1 MISDVQRP
9 SRSATRRGWDVAR
22 YLWTIA
28 AALHLVLFV
37 VGIMT
42 GAPTFEHEVLMMLAL
57 ALAKL
62 DEIEGS
68 W

>member
-1 MISDVQRP
+1 M
-9 SRSATRRGWDVAR
+9 AR
-22 YLWTIA
+22 YLLTIA

-42 GAPTFEHEVLMMLAL
+42 GAPTFEHEVLMMIAI

-62 DEIEGS
+62 DAIEES

>member
-1 MISDVQRP
+1 M
-9 SRSATRRGWDVAR
+9 AK
-22 YLWTIA
+22 YLWAIA
-28 AALHLVLFV
+28 AALHLASFV

-62 DEIEGS
+62 DAIEGS

>member
-1 MISDVQRP
+1 M
-9 SRSATRRGWDVAR
+9 AR
-22 YLWTIA
+22 YLWVIT
-28 AALHLVLFV
+28 AALHLVSFV
-37 VGIMT
+37 VDIMT

-62 DEIEGS
+62 DAIEGS

>member
-1 MISDVQRP
+1 M
-9 SRSATRRGWDVAR
+9 AR
-22 YLWTIA
+22 CLWLIA
-28 AALHLVLFV
+28 AALHLVSFV

-57 ALAKL
+57 VLAKL
-62 DEIEGS
+62 DAMNEG

>member
-1 MISDVQRP
+1 M
-9 SRSATRRGWDVAR
+9 AR
-22 YLWTIA
+22 YLWVIA
-28 AALHLVLFV
+28 AALHLVSFV

-42 GAPTFEHEVLMMLAL
+42 GAPTFEHEVLMMLAI

-62 DEIEGS
+62 DAIEES

>member
-1 MISDVQRP
+1 M
-9 SRSATRRGWDVAR
+9 AR
-22 YLWTIA
+22 YLWAIA
-28 AALHLVLFV
+28 AALHLVSLV

-42 GAPTFEHEVLMMLAL
+42 GTPTFEHEVLMMLAL

-62 DEIEGS
+62 DAIEGS

>member
-1 MISDVQRP
+1 M
-9 SRSATRRGWDVAR
+9 AR
-22 YLWTIA
+22 YLWVIA
-28 AALHLVLFV
+28 AALHLVLFA

-62 DEIEGS
+62 DEIEGAGS
-68 W
+68 RG

>member
-1 MISDVQRP
+1 M
-9 SRSATRRGWDVAR
+9 AR

-28 AALHLVLFV
+28 AALHLASFV

-62 DEIEGS
+62 DAIEGG

>member
-1 MISDVQRP
+1 M
-9 SRSATRRGWDVAR
+9 AR
-22 YLWTIA
+22 YLWAIV
-28 AALHLVLFV
+28 AALHLVSFV

-62 DEIEGS
+62 DAIEES